1 MSEVE
6 SVRTGIRQFILQHFP
21 LSQKREFTD
30 DASLL
35 ESGIVDSIG
44 ILEIVSYLEQEFA
57 IQVSDDDL
65 LPENFGSVAGIA
77 AFVERK
83 VGSGATSGAIAVAKG
98 ESI

>member
-6 SVRTGIRQFILQHFP
+6 NAKTGIRQFILQHFP
-21 LSQKREFTD
+21 LSQKQEFTD

-44 ILEIVSYLEQEFA
+44 ILEIVSYLEQEFE

-65 LPENFGSVAGIA
+65 LPENFGSIAGIA
-77 AFVERK
+77 AFVKRK
-83 VGSGATSGAIAVAKG
+83 AESRAASSDFAVAEG
-98 ESI
+98 S

>member
-6 SVRTGIRQFILQHFP
+6 NVRTGIRQFILQHFP
-21 LSQKREFTD
+21 LSQKRAFTD

-44 ILEIVSYLEQEFA
+44 ILEIVAYLQQEFA

-65 LPENFGSVAGIA
+65 LPENFGSIEGIA
-77 AFVERK
+77 VFVERK
-83 VGSGATSGAIAVAKG
+83 AGSRAPSGDLAVAEG
-98 ESI
+98 N

>member
-6 SVRTGIRQFILQHFP
+6 KVKTGIRKFILQHFP

-65 LPENFGSVAGIA
+65 LPENFGSIAGIA
-77 AFVERK
+77 AFAERK
-83 VGSGATSGAIAVAKG
+83 MGSQTASSDFAVAEG
-98 ESI
+98 N